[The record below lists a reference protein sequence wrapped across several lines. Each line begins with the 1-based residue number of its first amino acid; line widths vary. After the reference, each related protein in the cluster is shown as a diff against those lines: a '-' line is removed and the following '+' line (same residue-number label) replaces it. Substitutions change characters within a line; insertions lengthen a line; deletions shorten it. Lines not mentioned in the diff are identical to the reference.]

1 MATFPALK
9 AKVVG
14 EQGQDIQ
21 KVIDVVQKVLAT
33 VAADP
38 GGALPHPDTANAL
51 RAIIGSGADSPLV
64 GQAKSILNPADNYG
78 GRMAFRRVAPLA
90 IILVIIFGI
99 LYGTDRARG
108 GYQAEQIGPAGPAEG

>member
-1 MATFPALK
+1 M
-9 AKVVG
+9 
-14 EQGQDIQ
+14 
-21 KVIDVVQKVLAT
+21 LAAA
-33 VAADP
+33 AADP
-38 GGALPHPDTANAL
+38 SGALPHPDTANAL

-64 GQAKSILNPADNYG
+64 EQAKSILNPADNYG

-108 GYQAEQIGPAGPAEG
+108 GYQAEHIGPGVTNKG